1 MAGMQ
6 RLVRVRR
13 LAVKLLVCAGLLW
26 LLASA
31 LVGRPG
37 RDQALALAD
46 WKHGFPS
53 TLLLPWQP
61 PPPLLS
67 PLDLPGE
74 GGVKVKIPKEKQQLK
89 KEKFKINQFNLLVSR
104 VKPHPCKLSC

>member
-6 RLVRVRR
+6 RQVRVRR
-13 LAVKLLVCAGLLW
+13 LAVKLLACAGLLW

-37 RDQALALAD
+37 RDQALAVAD
-46 WKHGFPS
+46 WQHGFPP

-61 PPPLLS
+61 QPPLLS

-104 VKPHPCKLSC
+104 VNPHPCILSC